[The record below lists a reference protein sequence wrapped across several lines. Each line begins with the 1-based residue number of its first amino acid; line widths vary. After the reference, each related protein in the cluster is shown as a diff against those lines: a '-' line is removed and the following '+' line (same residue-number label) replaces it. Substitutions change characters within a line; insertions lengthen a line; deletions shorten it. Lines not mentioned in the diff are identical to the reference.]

1 MSTTESGRN
10 PESANAGYLGT
21 VSVIERL
28 HCRVRVP
35 TPEHGQCDAIEGR
48 YRQSRG
54 LHLPF
59 SALCDLGDA
68 GFASSMTATDG

>member
-10 PESANAGYLGT
+10 PESANAEYLGT

-35 TPEHGQCDAIEGR
+35 RRSTGNATQLKVVTDRVEDFIFR
-48 YRQSRG
+48 SR
-54 LHLPF
+54 PF
-59 SALCDLGDA
+59 ATSAALA
-68 GFASSMTATDG
+68 PRHP